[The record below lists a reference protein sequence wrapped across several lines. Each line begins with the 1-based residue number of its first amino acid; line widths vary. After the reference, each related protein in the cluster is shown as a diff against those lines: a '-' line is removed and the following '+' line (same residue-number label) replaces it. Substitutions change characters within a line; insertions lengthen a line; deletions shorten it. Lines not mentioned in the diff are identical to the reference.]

1 MTSVSEDERV
11 VCEVLPQFS
20 GALAALALPGMS
32 ESPAVAAPP
41 LSAALLR
48 SVAKRMPFSVSA
60 AWHAGLVCVR
70 HGDVAQA
77 RSWMESVESRAG
89 ADLTEWL
96 AAEWSHALGTVS
108 ESPDMLERAAGAEGQ
123 VSRVAAAAATDRALL
138 DTAGPSLS
146 TGALEQAVKAYPEC
160 PEAWNNLGVAHAQ
173 AAECAAAMQCFQRA
187 LLLGAGAPALVN
199 GVSMLVMAPRTQPG
213 DDAEGVAP
221 STLLEM
227 LCELASPSDSRHS
240 YTPST
245 SSDAAPW
252 APFAWATLASWH
264 STLSEHDLALLAAAR
279 AESLAPP
286 RLRLSFELHRA
297 VLQTR
302 AELALAADYQRFSEG
317 LARALMHL
325 RQLHERRSSSSNNNS
340 PVWSTA
346 VVHLLLGLGLHAR
359 HEWLDDPNATRVLD
373 DAARHLLAALEID
386 PERAALWTHIAR
398 LLLDMG
404 DYAGA
409 ADLLAQALERD
420 PGDATA
426 WNNLGVALGLQNR
439 PADGVKALQTA
450 LESLR
455 DRRCYAMRAAVL
467 DNLGTLYRQL
477 CRYPEALQHYKRA
490 IAVGG
495 ESCATYNNL
504 GLLFAATRA
513 LDESRAMLRHALQ
526 LEPSNDC
533 ACSNALRLDELEH
546 WSSVLNRDGGPGE
559 RLTG

>member
-1 MTSVSEDERV
+1 
-11 VCEVLPQFS
+11 
-20 GALAALALPGMS
+20 MS
-32 ESPAVAAPP
+32 EPSALAAPP

-48 SVAKRMPFSVSA
+48 SVAKRMPLSVSA
-60 AWHAGLVCVR
+60 AWHASLACVR
-70 HGDVAQA
+70 HGDMAQA
-77 RSWMESVESRAG
+77 RNWMESVEPRAG

-96 AAEWSHALGTVS
+96 AVEWSHALGTAS
-108 ESPDMLERAAGAEGQ
+108 ESPDMLERAAVAEGQ
-123 VSRVAAAAATDRALL
+123 LSRVTAAAATDCTLL
-138 DTAGPSLS
+138 DTVGPRLS
-146 TGALEQAVKAYPEC
+146 TGALEQVVQAYPEC

-173 AAECAAAMQCFQRA
+173 AAECEAATLCFQRA

-199 GVSMLVMAPRTQPG
+199 GVSMLAMAPRAQPR
-213 DDAEGVAP
+213 DDAKGVAP
-221 STLLEM
+221 STLLET
-227 LCELASPSDSRHS
+227 LCELASPSDSCHS
-240 YTPST
+240 TTPST
-245 SSDAAPW
+245 SSDAASW

-297 VLQTR
+297 ALQTR
-302 AELALAADYQRFSEG
+302 AELALAADYHRFSEG

-325 RQLHERRSSSSNNNS
+325 RQLHERRSSSSSNS
-340 PVWSTA
+340 SSSSIWSAA

-420 PGDATA
+420 PGDAAA

-533 ACSNALRLDELEH
+533 ARSNALRLDELEH
-546 WSSVLNRDGGPGE
+546 WNSVLSRDGRPGE
-559 RLTG
+559 RPAG